1 MDKSNKR
8 VSKNNAKQSG
18 QMSLVEI
25 FKMGEDLEKKLRE
38 VQEATD
44 RLMASEV
51 NILTLG
57 GIYNAE

>member
-44 RLMASEV
+44 RLMSSEV